1 MYPNGQNA
9 EDLKTFMEKVEKQ
22 KLDNSKKTLKKGE
35 TMLITQKSLP
45 PKTTSLSTDP
55 KRASTELSSS
65 IPNKIL
71 VLEDKK

>member
-1 MYPNGQNA
+1 MYSNGQNVD
-9 EDLKTFMEKVEKQ
+9 DLKTFMEKVEKQ

-45 PKTTSLSTDP
+45 PKTTFLSIDP
-55 KRASTELSSS
+55 KRVSTELSSS
-65 IPNKIL
+65 IANKVL